1 MTKLSTQ
8 SDQTHHASKPDNMPD
23 ETAEVLVDYQGHIAI
38 VTLNRPQARNAYS
51 SLMIRQIVSTL
62 DELELNPEVRV
73 LILTGAGS
81 AFSAGGDLKLMR
93 DKEGMFQGEA
103 LELRSRY
110 MQEIH
115 QVPRRLARFSKPVI
129 AAINGAAIGAG
140 LDLSLMCDLRISAQ
154 SAKFGSTFV
163 KVGLIPGDG
172 GAYYLTRVIGLAK
185 ALELT
190 LTGRV
195 ISSQEAFNMGIISRV
210 VADEQLMESALEL
223 AQEIAQN
230 APIAVQLTKAAAYQ
244 SLNASPEGALQIAA
258 GFQGIAQNT
267 SDHLEGVQAI
277 LERRA
282 PKFTGQ

>member
-1 MTKLSTQ
+1 MTNPISPAQTSTQ
-8 SDQTHHASKPDNMPD
+8 TQSHDEAS
-23 ETAEVLVDYQGHIAI
+23 EVLLDYREHIAI

-51 SLMIRQIVSTL
+51 SLMIRQIIATL
-62 DELELNPEVRV
+62 DELELNPKVRV
-73 LILTGAGS
+73 VILTGAGPS
-81 AFSAGGDLKLMR
+81 FSAGGDLKLMR
-93 DKEGMFQGEA
+93 DKEGMFKGEA

-115 QVPRRLARFSKPVI
+115 QVPRRLARFSKPII

-172 GAYYLTRVIGLAK
+172 GAYYLTRAIGLAK

-195 ISSQEAFNMGIISRV
+195 ITAQEALNMGIVSRV
-210 VADEQLMESALEL
+210 VDDAKLMDSALKL

-230 APIAVQLTKAAAYQ
+230 APVAVQLTKSAAYQ
-244 SLNASPEGALQIAA
+244 SLNTSPETALQIAA

-277 LERRA
+277 LERRS
-282 PKFTGQ
+282 PTFTGK

>member
-1 MTKLSTQ
+1 MTNTFPQSNDLSNQ
-8 SDQTHHASKPDNMPD
+8 QDQIEAT
-23 ETAEVLVDYQGHIAI
+23 EVLLDYREHIAI

-51 SLMIRQIVSTL
+51 SLMIRQIVKVL
-62 DELELNPEVRV
+62 DELELNPQVRV
-73 LILTGAGS
+73 VILTGAGPS
-81 AFSAGGDLKLMR
+81 FSAGGDLKLMR
-93 DKEGMFQGEA
+93 DKEGMFKGEA

-115 QVPRRLARFSKPVI
+115 QVPRRLARFSKPII

-172 GAYYLTRVIGLAK
+172 GAYYLTRAIGLAK

-195 ISSQEAFNMGIISRV
+195 ITAQEALNMGIVSRV
-210 VADEQLMESALEL
+210 VDDEKLMDSTLSL

-230 APIAVQLTKAAAYQ
+230 APIAVQLTKSAAYQ
-244 SLNASPEGALQIAA
+244 SLNVSPEGALQIAA
-258 GFQGIAQNT
+258 SFQGIAQNT
-267 SDHLEGVQAI
+267 HDHLEGVQAI
-277 LERRA
+277 LDRR
-282 PKFTGQ
+282 PPQFTGK

>member
-1 MTKLSTQ
+1 MTNTFPQSNDLSNQ
-8 SDQTHHASKPDNMPD
+8 QDQIEAT
-23 ETAEVLVDYQGHIAI
+23 EVLLDYREHIAI

-51 SLMIRQIVSTL
+51 SLMIRQIVKVL
-62 DELELNPEVRV
+62 DELELNPQVRV
-73 LILTGAGS
+73 VILTGAGPS
-81 AFSAGGDLKLMR
+81 FSAGGDLKLMR
-93 DKEGMFQGEA
+93 DKEGMFKGEA

-115 QVPRRLARFSKPVI
+115 QVPRRLARFSKPII

-172 GAYYLTRVIGLAK
+172 GAYYLTRAIGLAK

-195 ISSQEAFNMGIISRV
+195 ITAQEALNMGIVSRV
-210 VADEQLMESALEL
+210 VDDEKLMDSALSL

-230 APIAVQLTKAAAYQ
+230 APIAVQLTKSAAYQ
-244 SLNASPEGALQIAA
+244 SLNVSPEGALQIAA
-258 GFQGIAQNT
+258 SFQGIAQNT
-267 SDHLEGVQAI
+267 HDHLEGVQAI
-277 LERRA
+277 LDRR
-282 PKFTGQ
+282 PPQFTGK